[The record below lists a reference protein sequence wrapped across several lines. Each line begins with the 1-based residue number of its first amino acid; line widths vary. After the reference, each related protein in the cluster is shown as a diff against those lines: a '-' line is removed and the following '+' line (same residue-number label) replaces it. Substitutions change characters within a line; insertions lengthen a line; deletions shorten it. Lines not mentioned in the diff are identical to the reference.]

1 MQNGREHP
9 KKRKLH
15 VDSNKVGKDLS
26 GKFKEL
32 KGGRLARA

>member
-1 MQNGREHP
+1 MQDGREHP

-15 VDSNKVGKDLS
+15 VDSDEVGKDLS

-32 KGGRLARA
+32 KGGPLTRA